1 MGLIIEK
8 YPIYE
13 KTATIKTYI
22 NIRDINE
29 DKSNNL
35 YTLHAI
41 ANVKIKGHEDTSYKI
56 CVDTI
61 PLFIS
66 SPKVYINN
74 WSFLYEELKRIL
86 KEKKIVYIDC

>member
-1 MGLIIEK
+1 MGLTIEK
-8 YPIYE
+8 YPIYD

-41 ANVKIKGHEDTSYKI
+41 ANVKTKGHGDTSYKI
-56 CVDTI
+56 RVESI
-61 PLFIS
+61 PLRTS
-66 SPKVYINN
+66 GPKVYINN
-74 WSFLYEELKRIL
+74 WSVLYNELKGIL
-86 KEKKIVYIDC
+86 KEKGILYVDS